1 VDPVLLMSYRVINQN
16 GHATPPASVPA
27 VFAPNLVPGAS
38 PVVASI
44 PSPSNG
50 QLHVGPLVMNAYG
63 LCIALG
69 VVAGVWLAS
78 KRWVAMGGSADTIGR
93 VATWAVPG
101 GVIGARIY
109 HVITDW
115 KSFRGRWGQVF
126 FIWKGGLGIW
136 GGVFLGVVVAWI
148 VAKRLRV
155 PMGPLFHAAAPA
167 IPLAQGIG
175 RWGNWFNIELFGRP
189 STLPWALE
197 VPLRKRPEGFKNFTT
212 FHPTFLYESLWNVGT
227 AIVVVLL
234 SAWLLKRF
242 RTGAAFAL
250 YVILYTFAR
259 FFIER
264 IRIDEASKIA
274 GLRVNEWVS
283 GIVFIG
289 ALITLLMLRKKAGE
303 STESTDDLG
312 QVTANPAQ

>member
-1 VDPVLLMSYRVINQN
+1 MSYRVTNN
-16 GHATPPASVPA
+16 NDHAVAPTSVPA
-27 VFAPNLVPGAS
+27 VFAPILLQLS
-38 PVVASI
+38 FPVIGSI

-50 QLHVGPLVMNAYG
+50 QLKVGPLVMNAYG
-63 LCIALG
+63 LCIAAG
-69 VVAGVWLAS
+69 VVAGVWLANR
-78 KRWVAMGGSADTIGR
+78 RWVAMGGGSETIGR
-93 VATWAVPG
+93 IATWAVPG
-101 GVIGARIY
+101 GVIGARMY

-115 KSFRGRWGQVF
+115 KSFRGHWGDVF
-126 FIWKGGLGIW
+126 LIWKGGLGIW
-136 GGVFLGVVVAWI
+136 GGVFLGAVVAWL

-197 VPLRKRPEGFKNFTT
+197 VPLRKRPQGFTGFTT

-227 AIVVVLL
+227 AIVVILL
-234 SAWLLKRF
+234 SAWMLKRF

-250 YVILYTFAR
+250 YVALYTFAR

-264 IRIDEASKIA
+264 IRIDEASKIV
-274 GLRVNEWVS
+274 GFRVNEWVS

-289 ALITLLMLRKKAGE
+289 ALITLFVLRKKPNDGE
-303 STESTDDLG
+303 SD
-312 QVTANPAQ
+312 QATANPAQ

>member
-1 VDPVLLMSYRVINQN
+1 
-16 GHATPPASVPA
+16 
-27 VFAPNLVPGAS
+27 
-38 PVVASI
+38 
-44 PSPSNG
+44 
-50 QLHVGPLVMNAYG
+50 MNAYG
-63 LCIALG
+63 LCIAVG
-69 VVAGVWLAS
+69 VVAGVWLANR
-78 KRWVAMGGSADTIGR
+78 RWIAMGGSVDAVSRI
-93 VATWAVPG
+93 ATWAVPA

-115 KSFRGRWGQVF
+115 KSFQGRWGQAF
-126 FIWKGGLGIW
+126 LIWKGGLGIW
-136 GGVFLGVVVAWI
+136 GGVFLGAVTAWL

-155 PMGPLFHAAAPA
+155 PIGPLFHAAAPA

-197 VPLRKRPEGFKNFTT
+197 VPLRKRPAGFKNFAT

-234 SAWLLKRF
+234 GTWMVKRY
-242 RTGAAFAL
+242 RMGASFAL
-250 YVILYTFAR
+250 YVAMYTFAR

-283 GIVFIG
+283 GVVFLC
-289 ALITLLMLRKKAGE
+289 ALITLFVLRKKSGSSGPDEPDE
-303 STESTDDLG
+303 SDESNEPNASLESVQDLDSLENH
-312 QVTANPAQ
+312 VTANPAQ